1 MLGFHSQWFQ
11 KFESGCPIEER
22 ATEGVGDAG
31 REPLWGEKYILC
43 TQLFVKMEQNRED
56 EFSFKYAETEE
67 LAKTEDVDIMALPFI
82 ILSSLSLSLTY
93 TYTMTH
99 TFARVAT
106 RYIHTYTH
114 IREQVRVVHNT
125 Y

>member
-43 TQLFVKMEQNRED
+43 TQLFVKMEQNRGD

-82 ILSSLSLSLTY
+82 ILSSLSLSY
-93 TYTMTH
+93 I
-99 TFARVAT
+99 
-106 RYIHTYTH
+106 YIHNDAY
-114 IREQVRVVHNT
+114 IRTCSHKIHPYVHAHQRASKSST
-125 Y
+125 